1 MTRHVTRMTIDDAGH
16 FSEARKAEVIAS
28 YPEHERAARLRGAPS
43 LGSGRVFPVAEE
55 TLTVAE
61 PFAIPSHFAQINGL
75 DFGWD
80 HPFAAINLAHDRDS
94 DCVYVTKAYRERR
107 ATPAIHVAAVRPW
120 GDWVPCAWPHDG
132 LQHDKGSGKQLS
144 QMYREHGLAMLDHHA
159 THDEGGT
166 GLEAGLLAMLERMQ
180 SGRFRVFPTLDEW
193 LEEFR
198 LYHRRNGI
206 VVKERDDL
214 MSATRIA
221 IMMLREART
230 RPRAHKLAYD
240 SRGIV

>member
-1 MTRHVTRMTIDDAGH
+1 MTRHVTRMTIDDAAH
-16 FSEARKAEVIAS
+16 FSEAQKVEIVAS

-43 LGSGRVFPVAEE
+43 LGSGRVFPVAEQ

-80 HPFAAINLAHDRDS
+80 HPFAAVNLAHDRDS

-120 GDWVPCAWPHDG
+120 GDWIPCAWPHDG

-144 QMYREHGLAMLDHHA
+144 QMYREHGLVSWWRKQQS
-159 THDEGGT
+159 T
-166 GLEAGLLAMLERMQ
+166 GAPA
-180 SGRFRVFPTLDEW
+180 W
-193 LEEFR
+193 
-198 LYHRRNGI
+198 
-206 VVKERDDL
+206 
-214 MSATRIA
+214 
-221 IMMLREART
+221 AR
-230 RPRAHKLAYD
+230 
-240 SRGIV
+240 S